1 VEEPTNQTQEE
12 TQVEAET
19 IKSQLKIN
27 IRAKGMINLQLNVTI
42 VRNMVITYMNVERNN
57 MILGNKMKILSKKN
71 QNHGACF
78 YLATLHKKI
87 RRIYGFLDP
96 RCNNHMA

>member
-1 VEEPTNQTQEE
+1 VEEPTHQTQEE
-12 TQVEAET
+12 TQVEEET
-19 IKSQLKIN
+19 IKSQHKIN

-57 MILGNKMKILSKKN
+57 MILGNKMKNYQRKPKSWSMFLSCNIAQENKKD
-71 QNHGACF
+71 
-78 YLATLHKKI
+78 I
-87 RRIYGFLDP
+87 WFLDP

>member
-1 VEEPTNQTQEE
+1 VEEPTHQTQEE
-12 TQVEAET
+12 TQVEEET

-57 MILGNKMKILSKKN
+57 MILGNKMSLFSCNIAQENKKD
-71 QNHGACF
+71 
-78 YLATLHKKI
+78 I
-87 RRIYGFLDP
+87 WFLDP
-96 RCNNHMA
+96 HCNNHMA

>member
-1 VEEPTNQTQEE
+1 VEEPTHQTQEE
-12 TQVEAET
+12 TQVEEET

-42 VRNMVITYMNVERNN
+42 VRNMVITYMNVERN
-57 MILGNKMKILSKKN
+57 IAQENKKDIW
-71 QNHGACF
+71 
-78 YLATLHKKI
+78 
-87 RRIYGFLDP
+87 FLDP